1 LTIGYHRRVTPRSE
15 RKFLAPKD
23 RLVGFLTVG
32 IAASIWGTLGFFA
45 KILYAEGVSFEA
57 LVAVRALLGWVAM
70 LLFVLI
76 TRGARS
82 LRVEGRDFLF
92 LVPLGLVGI
101 GAFYLLYFFTVRES
115 TVGTAAILL
124 YSSPA
129 FVVLLAW
136 IFLKEPLGVLRIL
149 ALALTFGGIFLVVGG
164 YDPAALEV
172 SPLVLATGLLSGLT
186 YGLYSIFGKPVA
198 GRLDPSVILSYALG
212 LGAVLLVL
220 FALPTFDT
228 LVGLSSSS
236 YALLFVLAV
245 VHTALAFGL
254 YTAGLKRLDA
264 GQAAIVATVEPVVAG
279 AVGVILLG
287 EALTAPKVF
296 GALLVLAGAA
306 LVKARLEK
314 TPRSEDVSLESPSRP
329 R

>member
-1 LTIGYHRRVTPRSE
+1 VPENPRTGAVSTIRAGPPSS
-15 RKFLAPKD
+15 KD
-23 RLVGFLTVG
+23 VFVGFLAVG
-32 IAASIWGTLGFFA
+32 VAASIWGTLGFFA

-57 LVAVRALLGWVAM
+57 LVAVRASLGWIAM
-70 LLFVLI
+70 LLFVLL
-76 TRGARS
+76 TRGAES
-82 LRVEGRDFLF
+82 LRVARRDFLF

-101 GAFYLLYFFTVRES
+101 GAFYLLYFFTIRES

-136 IFLKEPLGVLRIL
+136 IFLKETLGVLRIL

-164 YDPAALEV
+164 YDPATLEV

-198 GRLDPSVILSYALG
+198 RRLDPSVILSYALG
-212 LGAVLLVL
+212 FGAVLLVL
-220 FALPTFDT
+220 AALPTLDT
-228 LVGLSSSS
+228 LVGLSLSS
-236 YALLFVLAV
+236 YALLFMLAV
-245 VHTALAFGL
+245 VHTSLAFGL
-254 YTAGLKRLDA
+254 YTVGLKRLDA

-279 AVGVILLG
+279 AIGVVLLG
-287 EALTAPKVF
+287 EALTAPKLL
-296 GALLVLAGAA
+296 GALLVLSGAA
-306 LVKARLEK
+306 LAQVRLEK
-314 TPRSEDVSLESPSRP
+314 ASHGEKASPKAPSRP

>member
-1 LTIGYHRRVTPRSE
+1 M
-15 RKFLAPKD
+15 
-23 RLVGFLTVG
+23 VGFLAVG
-32 IAASIWGTLGFFA
+32 AAASIWGTLGFFA

-57 LVAVRALLGWVAM
+57 LVAVRASVGWAAM
-70 LLFVLI
+70 LLFVLL
-76 TRGARS
+76 TWGVRS
-82 LRVEGRDFLF
+82 RRVTGRDFLF

-129 FVVLLAW
+129 FVALLAW
-136 IFLKEPLGVLRIL
+136 IFLKETLGPLRLL

-164 YDPAALEV
+164 YEPGALEV
-172 SPLVLATGLLSGLT
+172 SLPVLATGLLSGLT
-186 YGLYSIFGKPVA
+186 YGLYSIFGKPLA
-198 GRLDPSVILSYALG
+198 GHLEPAIILSYALG
-212 LGAVLLVL
+212 FGSVLLVL
-220 FALPTFDT
+220 AALPTFHT

-236 YALLFVLAV
+236 YALLVMLAV

-254 YTAGLKRLDA
+254 YTVGLKRLDA

-279 AVGVILLG
+279 AIGVVLLG
-287 EALTAPKVF
+287 EELTALKVI

-306 LVKARLEK
+306 LAQVRLEK
-314 TPRSEDVSLESPSRP
+314 TSRGSAVPEDPSQPR
-329 R
+329 

>member
-1 LTIGYHRRVTPRSE
+1 
-15 RKFLAPKD
+15 
-23 RLVGFLTVG
+23 
-32 IAASIWGTLGFFA
+32 IWGTLGFFA

-57 LVAVRALLGWVAM
+57 LVAVRALVGWVAI
-70 LLFVLI
+70 LLFVLL
-76 TRGARS
+76 TKGTGS
-82 LRVEGRDFLF
+82 LRVARRDFLF
-92 LVPLGLVGI
+92 LVPLGLVGV

-129 FVVLLAW
+129 FVALLAW
-136 IFLKEPLGVLRIL
+136 AFLKETLGVLRIL

-164 YDPAALEV
+164 YNPAALEV
-172 SPLVLATGLLSGLT
+172 STLVLATGLLSGLT

-198 GRLDPSVILSYALG
+198 GHLAPSVILSYALG
-212 LGAVLLVL
+212 FGAVLLAL
-220 FALPTFDT
+220 AALPTLDT

-236 YALLFVLAV
+236 YALLFMLAV
-245 VHTALAFGL
+245 VHTSLAFGL

-287 EALTAPKVF
+287 EALTAPKLL

-306 LVKARLEK
+306 LAQVRLDKASRREELS
-314 TPRSEDVSLESPSRP
+314 PESPSRP